1 MKILEKIMEYRK
13 KRYIRNEIKG
23 KFKSLGKELNKHN
36 REYINHLTNS
46 LFKGSMAV
54 KAMVLNAEREAI
66 EHENELLYGDIK
78 AVIEKHY
85 KEREEKLKKE
95 NEKLTRELKEKSKK
109 INQIKTKITQTVSS
123 N

>member
-1 MKILEKIMEYRK
+1 MKIIQKLREYRK

-23 KFKSLGKELNKHN
+23 KFKSLGKDLNRHN
-36 REYINHLTNS
+36 REYIDHLTNS
-46 LFKGSMAV
+46 LFKGSMTV

-85 KEREEKLKKE
+85 KEREEKLKHE
-95 NEKLTRELKEKSKK
+95 NDKLMRELKEKNKK
-109 INQIKTKITQTVSS
+109 INQIKSKITETVSS

>member
-1 MKILEKIMEYRK
+1 MKIIQKIKEYRK

-46 LFKGSMAV
+46 LFKSSIGV

-66 EHENELLYGDIK
+66 EYEDELLYGDIK

-85 KEREEKLKKE
+85 NEREEKLKKE
-95 NEKLTRELKEKSKK
+95 NEKLARELKEKNKK
-109 INQIKTKITQTVSS
+109 INQIKSKITETVSS